1 MRAFCCQFGLGIEGL
16 ARIGSVV
23 HGMRAF
29 CCQFGLGIEGLRELA
44 ALCTVCVHSAANS
57 GD

>member
-1 MRAFCCQFGLGIEGL
+1 
-16 ARIGSVV
+16 
-23 HGMRAF
+23 MRAF

-44 ALCTVCVHSAANS
+44 ALCTVCVHSAASSAWGSKGLRELAALCTVCVHSAADS